1 MGQTEMIHRCQQG
14 DRQALGL
21 LYGSMHDELLA
32 ICRRYVSDTSTA
44 EDLLHDSFLLIFSK
58 IGDLRSADKAHAWMR
73 KVARNV
79 ALHYV
84 QNSREQLTVPLNAV
98 NDHAMAPVATPVSFD
113 ELMQLVDQL
122 PEGYRR
128 VFRLSVLEGLSHQQ
142 IATLLNIEPHS
153 SSSQLYRAK
162 RMLRQSLSVLLL
174 SLLAVLLPWGVYRYV
189 SQRNDTVA
197 TIEQSP
203 TPVAQQ
209 PAADDAQPLPAKQ
222 ASPAQ
227 HAPLAHRQASAPLA
241 SARPLSGEAPARP
254 LSGEASARPLSG
266 EAHICAPDAE
276 PDAPAATD
284 EPTEAA
290 PPVDADNPSSP
301 SGPRQSLP
309 TLETP
314 DGDTAPQLN
323 HRAIPHRYEV
333 TFAYNGL
340 PDGGDLRPLPYGAD
354 GMNGETDSVAHHR
367 PPLTAA
373 LDVRYKLSPRWS
385 LDGGLRY
392 TLLSSEVQ
400 DGNTYLYLEQQQRV
414 RYLGLSLGTHYRLL
428 THRRWSVYVAAGA
441 TLELPLRSTVETTYF
456 KDGQLIDTEHGRLRP
471 HTQWSLGGGLGL
483 HYDLTPTVGFF
494 VEPSLQHYFHQPSD
508 VQTWRTEHPLS
519 LSLPLGVRITF

>member
-32 ICRRYVSDTSTA
+32 ICRRFVPDDSTA

-58 IGDLRSADKAHAWMR
+58 IGDLRSVGNARAWMH
-73 KVARNV
+73 KVVRNV

-84 QNSREQLTVPLNAV
+84 QSSRQQLTVPLNAASDRAV
-98 NDHAMAPVATPVSFD
+98 APVAAPVSFD

-174 SLLAVLLPWGVYRYV
+174 SLLAVLLPWAVYHYV
-189 SQRNDTVA
+189 SQRHDTVA
-197 TIEQSP
+197 TVEQPP

-209 PAADDAQPLPAKQ
+209 PATDDAQPVPNKQ
-222 ASPAQ
+222 ASPA
-227 HAPLAHRQASAPLA
+227 HHSPLAHHQATPLA
-241 SARPLSGEAPARP
+241 SNLS
-254 LSGEASARPLSG
+254 LSG

-276 PDAPAATD
+276 PEATTATD
-284 EPTEAA
+284 EPTEA
-290 PPVDADNPSSP
+290 PPVDADNPSTPDSSSKP
-301 SGPRQSLP
+301 LP

-314 DGDTAPQLN
+314 DDDLAPQLN
-323 HRAIPHRYEV
+323 NRAIPHRYEV
-333 TFAYNGL
+333 TLAYNGL

-354 GMNGETDSVAHHR
+354 GMNGETDSVARHR

-385 LDGGLRY
+385 LDAGLRY
-392 TLLSSEVQ
+392 TLLSSELQ

-414 RYLGLSLGTHYRLL
+414 RYLGLSLGTHYQLL
-428 THRRWSVYVAAGA
+428 GHRQWSVYVAAGT
-441 TLELPLRSTVETTYF
+441 TLELPLRSTVKTTYF
-456 KDGQLIDTEHGRLRP
+456 KSGQLFDTEHGRLSP

-494 VEPSLQHYFHQPSD
+494 VEPSLYYYFHQPSD
-508 VQTWRTEHPLS
+508 VSTWRTEHPLS
-519 LSLPLGVRITF
+519 FSLPLGVRVTF